1 MLVGLLRLVSL
12 VRLVQLARLA
22 RLVVRKAGVGGG
34 KLG

>member
-12 VRLVQLARLA
+12 GRLVQLARLA